1 MTVGANTSLRMR
13 KVRFRDPAGSVR
25 VGEWIDDAVEFGSQ
39 RFELEDIDL
48 LPPTDPSKIVCVGLN
63 YANHAAETDSDI
75 PDRPLLF
82 LKTPNTLAG
91 AEDTITLPESK
102 DRIDFEGEWSRHRR
116 TEQKRGRGRRRVG
129 YRGRNNFHLRP
140 TTSNRDDQRV
150 ETGYVAS
157 RSTTPRRSDPCS
169 RRRNTFRTARGSKL
183 DRTER

>member
-48 LPPTDPSKIVCVGLN
+48 LPADGPSKIVCVGLN

-102 DRIDFEGEWSRHRR
+102 DRIDFEGELGSSSANSAETWPRKTPSRLSRA
-116 TEQKRGRGRRRVG
+116 T
-129 YRGRNNFHLRP
+129 P
-140 TTSNRDDQRV
+140 ASTTSRIETTSGSNR
-150 ETGYVAS
+150 TGYVAS